1 MALIGFLEIFLA
13 GVCFVVLRLLGKS
26 DDGLPKNWPLVGMLP
41 ALFLNLSRVHDWA
54 TGILERSRCNFLFRF
69 LWFSGM
75 DMLVTADP
83 ANVHYIMSTNF
94 GNFPKGPEFK
104 RVFDVLGDGIFNSDS
119 DLWRTQRRVAQVLM
133 NDPRFHR
140 FLATTT
146 RDKVEN
152 GLLKVF
158 GELSQRGVT
167 VDLQNLFQRFTFDSA
182 CRFVTGFDPGS
193 LSVEFPE
200 VPFSKALDDAE
211 EVIFYRHLYPAWFGT
226 LQRLL
231 GIGVEEKLRRAWEDM
246 DQIVGNYIEMKRV
259 ELREGTSKVKGDET
273 GADLLTSYMVE
284 NETLG
289 ALECNDKFLR
299 DTILNFMIAGK
310 DTTSSA
316 LTWFFWALSTNPSV
330 EMKIREEIR
339 SIIPE
344 EEQNHRVFKIGE
356 HMHKMVYLHGALCES
371 LRLYPSV
378 PFQHKC
384 PVKPDVLPSGHK
396 VDPSTKILF
405 HMYAM
410 GRMKS
415 VWGEDCLEF
424 RPERWISER
433 GGIRHEPSYKF
444 LAFNA
449 GPRTCLGKEV
459 AFTQMKTVAAAVI
472 HNYEVHVVE
481 GHPVRPSNSIILH
494 MKHGL
499 RVKLARRRLSVD
511 K

>member
-13 GVCFVVLRLLGKS
+13 VICFAVLCLLGKS
-26 DDGLPKNWPLVGMLP
+26 DDGLPNNWPLVGMLP
-41 ALFLNLSRVHDWA
+41 ALWLNLSHVHDWA
-54 TGILERSRCNFLFRF
+54 TGILERSCCNFLFRF
-69 LWFSGM
+69 HWFSGM

-94 GNFPKGPEFK
+94 ENFPKGPEFK

-119 DLWRTQRRVAQVLM
+119 DMWRMQRRVAQVFM
-133 NDPRFHR
+133 NDQRFHR
-140 FLATTT
+140 FLAKTT

-152 GLLKVF
+152 GLLRVLD
-158 GELSQRGVT
+158 ELSQRGVA
-167 VDLQNLFQRFTFDSA
+167 VDLQDLFQRFTFDSA

-200 VPFSKALDDAE
+200 VPFSRALDDAE

-226 LQRLL
+226 LQRWL
-231 GIGVEEKLRRAWEDM
+231 GLGVEEKLRRAWEVM
-246 DQIVGNYIEMKRV
+246 DQIVGRYIEMKKA
-259 ELREGTSKVKGDET
+259 ELREGTSKVKGDEN

-299 DTILNFMIAGK
+299 DTILNLMIAGK
-310 DTTSSA
+310 DTTSLA

-330 EMKIREEIR
+330 EMKIREEIK
-339 SIIPE
+339 SAILE
-344 EEQNHRVFKIGE
+344 EEQNLKVFKIGE
-356 HMHKMVYLHGALCES
+356 HVHNMVYLHGALCES
-371 LRLYPSV
+371 LRLYPPI
-378 PFQHKC
+378 PFEHKC

-396 VDPSTKILF
+396 VNPSTKILILL
-405 HMYAM
+405 YAM

-415 VWGEDCLEF
+415 VWGEDCFEF

-459 AFTQMKTVAAAVI
+459 AFTQMKMIAAAMI
-472 HNYEVHVVE
+472 YNYEVHLVE
-481 GHPVRPSNSIILH
+481 SHPVRPSNSIILH
-494 MKHGL
+494 IKHGL
-499 RVKLARRRLSVD
+499 RVKFARRRL
-511 K
+511 

>member
-13 GVCFVVLRLLGKS
+13 GICFAFLRLLRKS
-26 DDGLPKNWPLVGMLP
+26 DDGLPRNWPLVGMLP
-41 ALFLNLSRVHDWA
+41 ELLLNLSRVHDWA
-54 TGILERSRCNFLFRF
+54 TGILERSRCTFLFRF
-69 LWFSGM
+69 PWFSGM
-75 DMLVTADP
+75 DMLFTVDP

-119 DLWRTQRRVAQVLM
+119 DQWRTQRRVAQVLM
-133 NDPRFHR
+133 NDQRFHR

-158 GELSQRGVT
+158 DELCRRGVT
-167 VDLQNLFQRFTFDSA
+167 VDLQDLFQRFTFDSA
-182 CRFVTGFDPGS
+182 CKFVTGFDPSS

-211 EVIFYRHLYPAWFGT
+211 EVIFYRHLYPEWIGT

-231 GIGVEEKLRRAWEDM
+231 RIGAEEKLRRAWEDM
-246 DQIVGNYIEMKRV
+246 DQIVGNYIVLKRV
-259 ELREGTSKVKGDET
+259 ELRKGNSKVKGDEN

-289 ALECNDKFLR
+289 ALECNDEFLR

-316 LTWFFWALSTNPSV
+316 LTWFFWALSMNPSV
-330 EMKIREEIR
+330 EMRIREEIK
-339 SIIPE
+339 SIIPKE
-344 EEQNHRVFKIGE
+344 EENLRVFKIGE

-371 LRLYPSV
+371 LRLYPPV
-378 PFQHKC
+378 PFQHKR

-396 VDPSTKILF
+396 VDPSTKILL
-405 HMYAM
+405 HLYSM

-433 GGIRHEPSYKF
+433 GGVRHEPSYKF

-459 AFTQMKTVAAAVI
+459 AFAQMKTVAATVI
-472 HNYEVHVVE
+472 HYYKVHVVE

-499 RVKLARRRLSVD
+499 RVKLTRRRL
-511 K
+511 

>member
-41 ALFLNLSRVHDWA
+41 ALFLNLGRVHDWA

-75 DMLVTADP
+75 DMLFTADP

-94 GNFPKGPEFK
+94 GNFPKGPEFR

-167 VDLQNLFQRFTFDSA
+167 VDLQDLFQRFTFDSA

-200 VPFSKALDDAE
+200 VRFSKALDDAE

-246 DQIVGNYIEMKRV
+246 DQIVGNYIEMKRI

-310 DTTSSA
+310 DTTGSA

-344 EEQNHRVFKIGE
+344 EEQNLRVFKISE

>member
-13 GVCFVVLRLLGKS
+13 GICFAVLRLLGKRG
-26 DDGLPKNWPLVGMLP
+26 DGLPRNWPLVGMLP
-41 ALFLNLSRVHDWA
+41 ELLLNLSRVHDWA
-54 TGILERSRCNFLFRF
+54 TGILERSRCNFLLRL

-75 DMLVTADP
+75 DMLFTADP

-119 DLWRTQRRVAQVLM
+119 DRWRMQRRVAQALM
-133 NDPRFHR
+133 NDQRFHR

-146 RDKVEN
+146 SDKVEN

-158 GELSQRGVT
+158 DELSRRGVT
-167 VDLQNLFQRFTFDSA
+167 VDLQDLFQRFTFDSA
-182 CRFVTGFDPGS
+182 CKFVTGFDPGS

-211 EVIFYRHLYPAWFGT
+211 EVIFYRHLYPEWFGT

-246 DQIVGNYIEMKRV
+246 DQIVGNYIVLKRV
-259 ELREGTSKVKGDET
+259 ELREGTREAKGDEN

-299 DTILNFMIAGK
+299 DTILNFMVAGK

-316 LTWFFWALSTNPSV
+316 LTWFFWALSMNPSV
-330 EMKIREEIR
+330 EMRIVEEIR
-339 SIIPE
+339 SVIPKE
-344 EEQNHRVFKIGE
+344 EENLSVFKIGE
-356 HMHKMVYLHGALCES
+356 HMDKMVYLHGALCES
-371 LRLYPSV
+371 LRLYPPV

-384 PVKPDVLPSGHK
+384 PVKADVLPSGHT
-396 VDPSTKILF
+396 VDPGTKILF
-405 HMYAM
+405 HLYSM

-449 GPRTCLGKEV
+449 GPRTCLGKEM
-459 AFTQMKTVAAAVI
+459 AFTQMKTVTAAVI
-472 HNYEVHVVE
+472 INYEVHVVE

-499 RVKLARRRLSVD
+499 RAKLTRRRL
-511 K
+511 

>member
-13 GVCFVVLRLLGKS
+13 AICFAALCLLGKS
-26 DDGLPKNWPLVGMLP
+26 HDGLPKNWPLVGMLP
-41 ALFLNLSRVHDWA
+41 GLFLNLSRVHEWV
-54 TGILERSRCNFLFRF
+54 TGILDRSRGNFLFQF
-69 LWFSGM
+69 LWFSDM

-94 GNFPKGPEFK
+94 ENFPKGPEFK
-104 RVFDVLGDGIFNSDS
+104 RVFDVLGDGILNSDS

-133 NDPRFHR
+133 NDQRFRR
-140 FLATTT
+140 FLAKTT
-146 RDKVEN
+146 RNKVED
-152 GLLKVF
+152 GLLRVF
-158 GELSQRGVT
+158 DELSRRGVV
-167 VDLQNLFQRFTFDSA
+167 VDLQDLFQRFTFDSA

-211 EVIFYRHLYPAWFGT
+211 EVIFYRHIYPEWFGT
-226 LQRLL
+226 LQRWL
-231 GIGVEEKLRRAWEDM
+231 GIGMEEKLRRAREVM
-246 DQIVGNYIEMKRV
+246 DQIVGNYIVQKRV
-259 ELREGTSKVKGDET
+259 ELREGTGQVKGDEN

-289 ALECNDKFLR
+289 ALECDDKFLR
-299 DTILNFMIAGK
+299 DMILNFMIAGK
-310 DTTSSA
+310 DTTSIA

-330 EMKIREEIR
+330 EMRIREEIE
-339 SIIPE
+339 SVIPKQ
-344 EEQNHRVFKIGE
+344 EQNLRVLKIGE

-371 LRLYPSV
+371 LRLYPPI
-378 PFQHKC
+378 PFERKC

-396 VDPSTKILF
+396 VNPDMNILL
-405 HMYAM
+405 HLYAM

-415 VWGEDCLEF
+415 IWGEDCLEF

-459 AFTQMKTVAAAVI
+459 AFIQMKMIAAVVI
-472 HNYEVHVVE
+472 HNYKVHVVE

-499 RVKLARRRLSVD
+499 RVKLARQML
-511 K
+511 